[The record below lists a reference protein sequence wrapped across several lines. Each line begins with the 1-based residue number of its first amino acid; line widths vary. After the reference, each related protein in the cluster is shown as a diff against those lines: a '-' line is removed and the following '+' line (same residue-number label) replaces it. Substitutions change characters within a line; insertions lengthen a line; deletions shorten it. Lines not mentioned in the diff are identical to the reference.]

1 MPTKPDAF
9 LSYTRFVSEEGEI
22 TAFRQ
27 RLRRTAQQVSGEPF
41 QIFQDVDD
49 EEGIGLG
56 ERWKYKLD
64 EMLDKARFFIPILT
78 PSYFRSEPCRQ
89 KPRMFLDLEQKV
101 GRRDLM
107 LPIYWISCPVLEEGH
122 LKAADELA
130 LEIDERQRWD
140 WQSCDSKS

>member
-1 MPTKPDAF
+1 

-27 RLRRTAQQVSGEPF
+27 RLRRTARQVFGEPF

-56 ERWKYKLD
+56 ERWKHKLD
-64 EMLDKARFFIPILT
+64 EMLDKACFFIPIPT

-89 KPRMFLDLEQKV
+89 EQRMFLDLEQKV
-101 GRRDLM
+101 GRRDLI
-107 LPIYWISCPVLEEGH
+107 LPIYWISCPVLEEGD
-122 LKAADELA
+122 LKVADELA
-130 LEIDERQRWD
+130 LEIDERQCWD
-140 WQSCDSKS
+140 WQNCDSKS